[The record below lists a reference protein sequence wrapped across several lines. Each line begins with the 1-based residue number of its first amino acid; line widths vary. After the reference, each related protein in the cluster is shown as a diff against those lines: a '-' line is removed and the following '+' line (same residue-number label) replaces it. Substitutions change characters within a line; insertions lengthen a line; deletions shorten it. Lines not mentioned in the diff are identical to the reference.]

1 MDLLKFKKQK
11 KIKILLK
18 ERARNRSLICLQ
30 VVNISKIKQAI
41 EEEVYQR
48 AKIRDQSLK
57 DRRKC
62 KNDSSSLN
70 L

>member
-1 MDLLKFKKQK
+1 M
-11 KIKILLK
+11 KILLK

-30 VVNISKIKQAI
+30 IVSKSKIKQAI
-41 EEEVYQR
+41 EEEEVHQR
-48 AKIRDQSLK
+48 AKVRNQSLK
-57 DRRKC
+57 DRKKC